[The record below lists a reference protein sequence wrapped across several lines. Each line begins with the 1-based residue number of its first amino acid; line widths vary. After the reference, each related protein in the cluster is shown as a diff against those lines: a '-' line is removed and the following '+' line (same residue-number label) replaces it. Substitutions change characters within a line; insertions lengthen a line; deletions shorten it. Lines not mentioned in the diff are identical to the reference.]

1 MILDGLIVLAF
12 VIAALSGRRRG
23 FVRPLFTQLG
33 IIAVIGVVYLRP
45 DLLGALL
52 PPGLAGTA
60 VVFGL
65 VSVAGIFMS
74 RIAGAVAKVVYKV
87 PLLRAIDPLL
97 GIVLAVL
104 LQFVTLY
111 IVVAALSSFDGLTA
125 PIHRATALGP
135 TQVADLRNSLA
146 RNSASQL
153 VVDPAGLERLQADS
167 RKAPV
172 ALEALDQYERGLAL
186 YELKVRPQLVTS
198 FFVGAILNLGVA
210 IPVLGHEQAAPPNVP
225 RDQPPQ

>member
-1 MILDGLIVLAF
+1 MILDALIVLAF

-33 IIAVIGVVYLRP
+33 IIAVIGVVSLRP
-45 DLLGALL
+45 DLLGVVPA
-52 PPGLAGTA
+52 GLAGTA
-60 VVFGL
+60 AVLGL
-65 VSVAGIFMS
+65 VSVAGIVMS

-97 GIVLAVL
+97 GIVLAVV

-111 IVVAALSSFDGLTA
+111 IVVVALSSFDGLTV

-135 TQVADLRNSLA
+135 SQVADLRNSLA

-198 FFVGAILNLGVA
+198 FFVGAILHLGVA